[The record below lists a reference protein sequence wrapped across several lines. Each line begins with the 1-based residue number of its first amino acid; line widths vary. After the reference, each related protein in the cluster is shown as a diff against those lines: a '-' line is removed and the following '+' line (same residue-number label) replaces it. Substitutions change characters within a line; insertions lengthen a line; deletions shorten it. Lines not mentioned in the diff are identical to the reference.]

1 MESLYPSDHVAAAVA
16 AACEAARQLGI
27 DDRAPAVL
35 HQSNNV
41 VVRIGDIVLK
51 VGGRFERLR
60 RDVALAAHAAR
71 NEGPVIPPLGDAVQ
85 LGNFVVSAWP
95 YRAPDAVPAT
105 AATAARALA
114 ALHSSLADTRE
125 PLPPLADRFA
135 DVRALLE
142 DPTATAAL
150 ATDGRRVLLA
160 AIDALRG
167 DVESTEI
174 VLHGEP
180 HDDNRLTSG
189 GAVLYFDLESACRG
203 PLEWDLAYL
212 EEPTANRFWPDH
224 DRPLCRR
231 LRIAVGA
238 CVSTFCWR
246 HVTARPGDDEMRW
259 HAEHHLATVAIAS
272 KPRG

>member
-1 MESLYPSDHVAAAVA
+1 MFASDHVPAAVA
-16 AACEAARQLGI
+16 AACKAARQLDVDNG
-27 DDRAPAVL
+27 APVIL

-71 NEGPVIPPLGDAVQ
+71 NDGPVIPPLGDAVQ
-85 LGNFVVSAWP
+85 LDGFVVSAWP
-95 YRAPDAVPAT
+95 YRVPDAVPAS
-105 AATAARALA
+105 AATAGRALV
-114 ALHSSLADTRE
+114 ALHSSLAGTRE

-135 DVRALLE
+135 DVRAFLE

-150 ATDGRRVLLA
+150 AKDGRRVLLD
-160 AIDALRG
+160 AIDALG
-167 DVESTEI
+167 ADVESTEV

-180 HDDNRLTSG
+180 HDDNRLTSH

-212 EEPTANRFWPDH
+212 DEQTANTFWPDH
-224 DRPLCRR
+224 DRRLCRR
-231 LRIAVGA
+231 LRVAVGA

-259 HAEHHLATVAIAS
+259 HAEHHLKAVT
-272 KPRG
+272 RGLGSL